1 MEGKDEGTKIVTTT
15 QRENQHLP
23 LGRYVQV
30 DVIIPIHNA
39 AETLEET
46 VTSALHQ
53 TIPNELLNVSRGN
66 TPQLHVRETKS
77 SFDLHINVCCYD
89 DGSTDASWDV
99 LKKLQ
104 ARHGSSKAGS
114 SAAAQEKSVDTE
126 GESSIPSRLLIGKS
140 PEGVGRGAGYARN
153 RAAELSADS
162 KQNGSSSSIHFLC
175 LLDSDDVMHPT
186 RVAEQTSGMLALS
199 EEERDRT
206 IMGCKVVRDPP
217 DSTWHYTAWANGL
230 TDERLLLERFREVT
244 LLQPTWMMCRSRFDK
259 LGGYI
264 EAPKPGV
271 GLSTDINCKSFT
283 NTKHP
288 DIMQLIHPT
297 FDSPQTLRLAEDLRF
312 FHAHIHANGLLR
324 LHRAR
329 HSPDMPLVTYRHRL
343 NQSQSYQTSRKL
355 LLHLRALAFEKCIL
369 KENSG
374 KSTNND
380 AWKVHDG
387 KFVVWGAGRDGKDFV
402 KALSE
407 EARKRVFC
415 FVDVDFKKIKQG
427 FYDNRE
433 LGLRIPIVHFSLLVQ
448 DPEIRKQLL
457 QENTTFGQIS
467 KSKGKDRD
475 AQIDNQPDKKKQ
487 KLSETMDA
495 ASPQVAKSVDLSI
508 LPNLPVVVCV
518 AMYRTNGALEK
529 NVGSVG
535 RVEGKS
541 LWHFS

>member
-1 MEGKDEGTKIVTTT
+1 MEGKDEGTTVTT
-15 QRENQHLP
+15 QHENQSLP
-23 LGRYVQV
+23 VVRHVQV
-30 DVIIPIHNA
+30 DVIIPVHNA
-39 AETLEET
+39 SETIEET

-53 TIPNELLNVSRGN
+53 TIPNELLNNLKGGS
-66 TPQLHVRETKS
+66 TPQLHVRETKT
-77 SFDLHINVCCYD
+77 SFELQVNVCCYD
-89 DGSTDASWDV
+89 DGSTDASWDI

-104 ARHGSSKAGS
+104 AQYGSKSDNS
-114 SAAAQEKSVDTE
+114 STAEEKNVDTE
-126 GESSIPSRLLIGKS
+126 GENTIPSRLIIGNS
-140 PEGVGRGAGYARN
+140 PEGVARGAGYARN
-153 RAAELSADS
+153 RASELSAAS
-162 KQNGSSSSIHFLC
+162 NQNSSGSSIQFLC

-186 RVAEQTSGMLALS
+186 RVAEQTSGMLALP
-199 EEERDRT
+199 EEERNRT
-206 IMGCKVVRDPP
+206 IMGCQVVRDPP
-217 DSTWHYTAWANGL
+217 GSTWHYTAWANGL
-230 TDERLLLERFREVT
+230 TDERLVLERFREVT

-264 EAPKPGV
+264 EAPKPEL
-271 GLSTDINCKSFT
+271 GLSADINWIPPT
-283 NTKHP
+283 DTKHP
-288 DIMQLIHPT
+288 NILQLIHPT

-312 FHAHIHANGLLR
+312 FHAHIYSNGLLH

-329 HSPDMPLVTYRHRL
+329 NDPDKPLVTYRHRL

-355 LLHLRALAFEKCIL
+355 LLHLRALAFENCIL

-374 KSTNND
+374 NSTNND
-380 AWKVHDG
+380 AWRVHNG

-427 FYDNRE
+427 YYDNRE
-433 LGLRIPIVHFSLLVQ
+433 LSLRIPIVHFSLLAQ
-448 DPEIRKQLL
+448 DSETRAQLL

-467 KSKGKDRD
+467 KSKDKERD
-475 AQIDNQPDKKKQ
+475 AQNDNQPKKKKQ
-487 KLSETMDA
+487 KPSENLEA

-518 AMYRTNGALEK
+518 AMYRTNGALEQ

-535 RVEGKS
+535 RVEGENIF
-541 LWHFS
+541 HFS